1 MDEFWGGVFFFA
13 LLFGYILLCRWIGE
27 YANAKGY
34 SYWLVALFSL
44 LVSPILGGLF
54 ALLVPERKGPNRVP
68 LRNPARL
75 RTHGTR

>member
-1 MDEFWGGVFFFA
+1 MFFLAF
-13 LLFGYILLCRWIGE
+13 LLGYILLCRWIGE

-44 LVSPILGGLF
+44 FFSPVLGGLF

-75 RTHGTR
+75 RTRGAR